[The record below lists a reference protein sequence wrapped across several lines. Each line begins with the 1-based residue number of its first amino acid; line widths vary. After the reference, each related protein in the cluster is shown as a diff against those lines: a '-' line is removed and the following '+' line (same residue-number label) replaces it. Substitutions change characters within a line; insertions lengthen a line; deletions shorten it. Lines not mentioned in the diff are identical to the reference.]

1 MSERRE
7 RKRVND
13 SFRQKERECGCVCER
28 EREKEREIV
37 SSKRDVPKSKLK
49 TREML
54 TS

>member
-1 MSERRE
+1 MIALGRWRE
-7 RKRVND
+7 SVVV
-13 SFRQKERECGCVCER
+13 CVR

>member
-1 MSERRE
+1 MSESRE

-13 SFRQKERECGCVCER
+13 SFRQMERECGCVC